1 VKISFGRPWALL
13 VISFGFFAVPA
24 IADSHTPSTEPLYQ
38 QVGLLDFM
46 SPYVERVDMARLL
59 VVRSTVNGVIQDME
73 ANLREGR
80 KEITF
85 QTLRLIQNLIIQ
97 YRFSQ
102 VFFGWT
108 EPRSITSIYTPQ
120 TGDSLA
126 KLKTLSENLV
136 KEYGFDDSP
145 YTQITANT
153 FRQMQ
158 RLLKQL
164 EDLPLDAKLKAELRA
179 LWMPIGE
186 TIAVAEQGDRPKT
199 FEKAV
204 PVIRQVRTMYSE
216 FDQISSS
223 QAGFAM
229 IMELQGLTEFYAEF
243 AQVDN

>member
-1 VKISFGRPWALL
+1 MIIPFIRRCSLL
-13 VISFGFFAVPA
+13 AACLVFTSTMA
-24 IADSHTPSTEPLYQ
+24 IADFRTPTTDPLYQ
-38 QVGLLDFM
+38 QVGLIDFM
-46 SPYVERVDMARLL
+46 SPYVERADMARLL
-59 VVRSTVNGVIQDME
+59 VVRNTVNGVIQDME
-73 ANLREGR
+73 GNMRQGR

-85 QTLRLIQNLIIQ
+85 QTLRLLQNLIIQ

-108 EPRSITSIYTPQ
+108 EPRAITSIYTPQ
-120 TGDSLA
+120 TGESLA
-126 KLKTLSENLV
+126 KLKALSEGLV
-136 KEYGFDDSP
+136 KEYGYDDSP

-164 EDLPLDAKLKAELRA
+164 EDLPLDPLLKAELRF

-186 TIAVAEQGDRPKT
+186 TIALAEQGDRPKT
-199 FEKAV
+199 FEKSI
-204 PVIRQVRTMYSE
+204 PVIRQIRKMYPE
-216 FDQISSS
+216 FDRISSS

-243 AQVDN
+243 AQVE

>member
-1 VKISFGRPWALL
+1 MKYFTIQFWAL
-13 VISFGFFAVPA
+13 FAAAICAIPA
-24 IADSHTPSTEPLYQ
+24 FATPATDPLTE
-38 QVGLLDFM
+38 QVKLMSDI

-59 VVRSTVNGVIQDME
+59 VVKNTSQSVIDDMVKNV
-73 ANLREGR
+73 ATGK
-80 KEITF
+80 KEVTF

-108 EPRSITSIYTPQ
+108 DPRAITSIYTPQ
-120 TGDSLA
+120 TEQSLA
-126 KLKTLSENLV
+126 RLKTLSEQLV
-136 KEYGFDDSP
+136 NEYGYDDSP

-164 EDLPLDAKLKAELRA
+164 EDLPIDSALKAKLRA

-199 FEKAV
+199 FEKAI
-204 PVIRQVRTMYSE
+204 PVIRQIQAMYSE
-216 FDQISSS
+216 FDRISSS
-223 QAGFAM
+223 QAGFPM

-243 AQVDN
+243 AQVDQ